1 MKHSIT
7 SNKVPYIFFRYI
19 VEREKGLKCPQ
30 FEKLPDSAP
39 FSRGFKV
46 FLF

>member
-1 MKHSIT
+1 MSQLFT
-7 SNKVPYIFFRYI
+7 PFWIFSTFDYI